1 MAKVRS
7 PNYPNLDLG
16 AALEAVRPALK
27 AENRNKMARSVL
39 ARHMGYNSLNGRALT
54 KLGAVR
60 AFGLIDGAGDD
71 LKISDDAVTA
81 LVSPDKA
88 GFVYRDALERLAL
101 KPQLFVDIK
110 KQFPA
115 TLPSEQNLAFW
126 LVQQGYTQDAA
137 GKAAKNYLATMR
149 LVYDESGSYNPPEN
163 AEDEAMIEQQ
173 SQVKPQRKS
182 LLDLPAS
189 SIKQPGVLHA
199 GMLQEVFNLEE
210 GPVTLMFPGNLSED
224 SYQDLEDRLKIV
236 LRGLKRRSTV
246 RQMMIEDSG
255 KGLDPDE

>member
-60 AFGLIDGAGDD
+60 AFGLIDGTGDD

-81 LVSPDKA
+81 LVSPDKG

-137 GKAAKNYLATMR
+137 GKAAKNYLTTMR
-149 LVYDESGSYNPPEN
+149 LVYDESGAYNPGEN
-163 AEDEAMIEQQ
+163 VEDDMQTEAT
-173 SQVKPQRKS
+173 
-182 LLDLPAS
+182 
-189 SIKQPGVLHA
+189 A
-199 GMLQEVFNLEE
+199 GMSRPATPRTPAPPPEMKV
-210 GPVTLMFPGNLSED
+210 VPGAPLRVVMNGDRLDIQASV
-224 SYQDLEDRLKIV
+224 DLE
-236 LRGLKRRSTV
+236 GLKKLQAMLQKYQSILE
-246 RQMMIEDSG
+246 MMQ
-255 KGLDPDE
+255 PDK

>member
-39 ARHMGYNSLNGRALT
+39 ARHLGYNSLNGRALT

-60 AFGLIDGAGDD
+60 AFGLIDGTGDD

-81 LVSPDKA
+81 LVSPEK
-88 GFVYRDALERLAL
+88 GGYVYKDALERLAL
-101 KPQLFVDIK
+101 KPQLFIDIK

-126 LVQQGYTQDAA
+126 LVQQGYTQEAA

-149 LVYDESGSYNPPEN
+149 LVYDESGAYNPPEK
-163 AEDEAMIEQQ
+163 AEDDMQT
-173 SQVKPQRKS
+173 QVTTGPRTATRAVPMES
-182 LLDLPAS
+182 NLSAGGAPLRVIMNGNRLDIQAS
-189 SIKQPGVLHA
+189 VDLEGLKKLQT
-199 GMLQEVFNLEE
+199 MLQKYQGILE
-210 GPVTLMFPGNLSED
+210 
-224 SYQDLEDRLKIV
+224 
-236 LRGLKRRSTV
+236 
-246 RQMMIEDSG
+246 MMQ
-255 KGLDPDE
+255 PDK